1 MQHAYQP
8 ELWRDIFLMLGTSS
22 ASLIGLLFI
31 VYSLHLDEIRNQPV
45 FRIRA
50 HNRTLYLLVMLVEA
64 VLVLL
69 PQPMVVCG
77 AELVAVNL
85 FGLWFPLKH
94 AYCFIRTNNEIS
106 HGDSGWAIY
115 RAIRYI
121 VAFLLGV
128 AGGAALI
135 GQTTW
140 GIYLVTASSVS
151 LLVLVVLNAH
161 SIMVGA
167 DSGPRKDHARV
178 APEGSGAGDL
188 GYRTNAGRPGATAA
202 GADGRAQDRGSRLA

>member
-1 MQHAYQP
+1 MQRSFQP
-8 ELWRDIFLMLGTSS
+8 ELWRDIYLMLGTSS

-31 VYSLHLDEIRNQPV
+31 VYSLHLDEIRNEPV

-50 HNRTLYLLVMLVEA
+50 HNRTLYLLVMLIEA
-64 VLVLL
+64 VLILL

-94 AYCFIRTNNEIS
+94 AFCFLRSSNKIS
-106 HGDSGWAIY
+106 HGRSGWAIS

-121 VAFLLGV
+121 VAFLLGIT
-128 AGGAALI
+128 GGAALI
-135 GQTTW
+135 GQMNW

-151 LLVLVVLNAH
+151 LLVLVVLNAY
-161 SIMVGA
+161 SIMVG
-167 DSGPRKDHARV
+167 
-178 APEGSGAGDL
+178 GDQMEIAKQL
-188 GYRTNAGRPGATAA
+188 
-202 GADGRAQDRGSRLA
+202 